1 MMRVSGFSLEL
12 DKCLCCGKPIENENM
27 FFSGR
32 LGGVVCK
39 ECNSHYGLADVM
51 HYKLRDFMSV
61 LANSE
66 FDVISV
72 YEEKANEKI
81 CLVCFELLKSYINS
95 HSVKKFNST
104 AILQEVV

>member
-1 MMRVSGFSLEL
+1 
-12 DKCLCCGKPIENENM
+12 
-27 FFSGR
+27 
-32 LGGVVCK
+32 
-39 ECNSHYGLADVM
+39 
-51 HYKLRDFMSV
+51 MSV

>member
-27 FFSGR
+27 YFSGR
-32 LGGVVCK
+32 LGGVVCHA
-39 ECNSHYGLADVM
+39 CNAHYGLSDVM

-66 FDVISV
+66 FDEISE
-72 YEEKANEKI
+72 YEEKATEKI
-81 CLVCFELLKSYINS
+81 CLVSFELLKTYINS
-95 HSVKKFNST
+95 HSVKKFKST
-104 AILQEVV
+104 AILQDVV